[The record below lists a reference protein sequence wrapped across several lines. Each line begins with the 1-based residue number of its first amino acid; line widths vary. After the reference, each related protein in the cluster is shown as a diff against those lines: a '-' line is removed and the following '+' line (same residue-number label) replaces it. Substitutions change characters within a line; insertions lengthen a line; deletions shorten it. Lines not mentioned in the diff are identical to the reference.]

1 MAAAAGTQAAL
12 VAPHCMAA
20 AGIRPGDAV
29 LVRAG
34 AGWSACV
41 AWPASA
47 TQAAAVAF
55 DPCVD
60 VSEAADVVSLGV
72 RTSGMYP
79 PARETALRNADA
91 RPPAGAAELYLLPP
105 PTRSGGWA
113 AASSAELRVTDAGGV
128 PLLGPLDLRQVRAP
142 PNAPS
147 QGRGTELGVRCRLAD
162 CFAR

>member
-12 VAPHCMAA
+12 VAPRCMAA

-105 PTRSGGWA
+105 PTRPGGWA

-142 PNAPS
+142 SNAPS
-147 QGRGTELGVRCRLAD
+147 QGRGTQLGVRCRLAD

>member
-1 MAAAAGTQAAL
+1 
-12 VAPHCMAA
+12 
-20 AGIRPGDAV
+20 
-29 LVRAG
+29 
-34 AGWSACV
+34 
-41 AWPASA
+41 
-47 TQAAAVAF
+47 
-55 DPCVD
+55 
-60 VSEAADVVSLGV
+60 
-72 RTSGMYP
+72 MYP

-142 PNAPS
+142 SNAPS

>member
-79 PARETALRNADA
+79 PARETALRSANA
-91 RPPAGAAELYLLPP
+91 RPPQVPQSCTCCRPQPGP
-105 PTRSGGWA
+105 
-113 AASSAELRVTDAGGV
+113 AGG
-128 PLLGPLDLRQVRAP
+128 LRP
-142 PNAPS
+142 PALS
-147 QGRGTELGVRCRLAD
+147 CE
-162 CFAR
+162 